1 MHQIYSTLAA
11 DIARDR
17 IREADMARLADHAR
31 RNGARNGRRVRARTA
46 AAAAGRLRDRIA
58 ELLRQPALRPTFNG
72 DPSDCA

>member
-1 MHQIYSTLAA
+1 MHQIYSTFAA

-17 IREADMARLADHAR
+17 IREADLARLADQAR
-31 RNGARNGRRVRARTA
+31 QNGARSGARGRTGTGTAGRVRNRV
-46 AAAAGRLRDRIA
+46 A

>member
-11 DIARDR
+11 DIVRDR
-17 IREADMARLADHAR
+17 IREADMGRLADQAR
-31 RNGARNGRRVRARTA
+31 QNGARSRARGRGRTGV
-46 AAAAGRLRDRIA
+46 AGRLRNRVA

>member
-17 IREADMARLADHAR
+17 IREADLGRLADQVR
-31 RNGARNGRRVRARTA
+31 QNGAPGGARTGT
-46 AAAAGRLRDRIA
+46 AGRLRDRVA

-72 DPSDCA
+72 DPSDCV